1 MSQKIIID
9 TDPGTDDAVALM
21 TAVLSPELEL
31 IGVTTVNGNVAVDLC
46 TENALRVFDAIQIPI
61 PVFEG
66 CAYPL
71 YATTVPDRR
80 PGMPYRGKNAN
91 KIHGDYLDLPPS
103 TSKKQAQHAVDWLID
118 TLKASDGDIILVPI
132 GPLTNIGMAILK
144 EPRIIPKIQEL
155 VIMGG
160 GHEIGNR
167 SPTAEFNIWADPEAA
182 RIVINCGRP
191 IRLVTLDSTHRA
203 MVSLQDCQ
211 ELKKLG
217 TGAAQAAARFTERR
231 IAGYTD
237 IAPMG
242 RRDAAPVHD
251 ALAVCA
257 ILDPSVIKTVFVNVD
272 VETRGE
278 LTDGMTVCDTH
289 FVTGKAPNVH
299 VALDADESKFVRML
313 MEILGRKTPI
323 QAGGSS

>member
-1 MSQKIIID
+1 MPQKIIID

-21 TAVLSPELEL
+21 AAALSPELEL
-31 IGVTTVNGNVAVDLC
+31 LGVTTVNGNVAVDLC
-46 TENALRVFDAIQIPI
+46 TENALRVFDAIQIPV

-71 YATTVPDRR
+71 YATAVPNRR
-80 PGMPYRGKNAN
+80 PGMPYRGGHAN
-91 KIHGDYLDLPPS
+91 KIHGDYLDLPPA
-103 TSKKQAQHAVDWLID
+103 TSRKQPQHAVDWLVD
-118 TLKASDGDIILVPI
+118 TLMASDGDIILVPV
-132 GPLTNIGMAILK
+132 GPLTNIAMALLK
-144 EPRIIPKIQEL
+144 EPRIAGKIQEL

-167 SPTAEFNIWADPEAA
+167 TPTAEFNVWADPEAA

-191 IRLVTLDSTHRA
+191 LRLVTLDSTHRA
-203 MVSLQDCQ
+203 MVSLQDCAS
-211 ELKKLG
+211 LKNLG
-217 TGAAQAAARFTERR
+217 TIAAGAAARFTERR
-231 IAGYTD
+231 IAGYAD

-257 ILDPSVIKTVFVNVD
+257 ILDPSVIQTVFVPVD

-299 VALDADESKFVRML
+299 VALGADEPKFVRML
-313 MEILGRKTPI
+313 IDILGRKSP
-323 QAGGSS
+323 ADKA